1 MKATMTEKVTE
12 FELMQAMW
20 DCSCYVRDLPT
31 REETSAIKA
40 VTCEILGRWIQQ
52 QDLPVEEGFKLLER
66 ITSHGP
72 VALAAKNALNT
83 KYNLKRDESSND

>member
-1 MKATMTEKVTE
+1 MTEKVTE
-12 FELMQAMW
+12 FELVQAMW

-40 VTCEILGRWIQQ
+40 VTARILSRWLVQ
-52 QDLPVEEGFKLLER
+52 QDLSNEEKFKLFDQVTE
-66 ITSHGP
+66 SGP

-83 KYNLKRDESSND
+83 KYNLNRNESSNN